1 MCQLKLKQ
9 VGAAFS
15 LALAALAAQAADA
28 TFAGQLIYDTDVVRI
43 DFTLANASS
52 VDFWTDSW
60 QAGLNFDPTL
70 SMFDASGHLIAT
82 GDDTPDLA
90 ALHSG
95 QGGYDSDI
103 AATLGA
109 GHYILTLSASG
120 NDPLGPTLADGFSL
134 AGTSPILVGD
144 WNQPSYDIN
153 KNDQKGGFW
162 ELRLSGIDSAS
173 VVPEPAQVL
182 AMLGGLAL
190 LAIRRK
196 RKARVGRARPHV

>member
-1 MCQLKLKQ
+1 MCPLKLKQ
-9 VGAAFS
+9 AAAVLS
-15 LALAALAAQAADA
+15 LALAALGAQASDA
-28 TFAGQLIYDTDVVRI
+28 TFAGQLRYDTDVVRI

-82 GDDTPDLA
+82 GDDTPDFG
-90 ALHSG
+90 ALHPG
-95 QGGYDSDI
+95 QGGYDSGI

-109 GHYILTLSASG
+109 GHYTLTLSASG
-120 NDPLGPTLADGFSL
+120 NDALGPTLADGFSL
-134 AGTSPILVGD
+134 AGTPPILVSE

-182 AMLGGLAL
+182 TMLGGLAL
-190 LAIRRK
+190 FAMGLK
-196 RKARVGRARPHV
+196 RKSRVG